1 MRRILL
7 MAMLC
12 CLSFVAAYA
21 SDQSRYDAFTHG
33 LRCLKC
39 EHQSIAE
46 SDSDFAK
53 DVKAFVAQAIQD
65 GRSDSEIKD
74 MLKQRFGD
82 RIFLDPPFQL
92 NTLILWSLPAI
103 LCLVGLLIWLRNAR
117 IL

>member
-1 MRRILL
+1 MRRLLSIILL
-7 MAMLC
+7 G
-12 CLSFVAAYA
+12 CLSLMAAYA
-21 SDQSRYDAFTHG
+21 SDQSRYNAFTHG

-65 GRSDSEIKD
+65 GRSDTEIKD
-74 MLKQRFGD
+74 MLKERFGD

-103 LCLVGLLIWLRNAR
+103 LCLLGLLIWLRR
-117 IL
+117 TRL